1 MTSAIDLPAPLMLAD
16 LGGTNA
22 RFACVAEA
30 GADISPILR
39 LATPDFATP
48 EEAFARAIL
57 HFGCAPG
64 ALLIAG
70 AGPRHGARIALTNAD
85 WVIDVAELAARF
97 QCRAALFNDFEAL
110 ALGLPFLTGEALL
123 PIGAWAPEPKGVRL
137 AVGPGTGCGVG
148 ALIEADGR
156 FVPLASEGSHIGFGP
171 LTREEER
178 LFRQVERV
186 EGRLTAEAFLSGSGL
201 VRLHQARLAIMDQPH
216 TSMDAAAITA
226 EALAAPQSPA
236 AATVRLFLD
245 LLARFAG
252 DMAISFRATG
262 GVFIAGGI
270 VPRLIPLL
278 DPQAFR
284 MNFEAKAPVESLAAD
299 CPTALIRAE
308 AALIGLAAF
317 GATPGRFLVERDG
330 RIV

>member
-1 MTSAIDLPAPLMLAD
+1 
-16 LGGTNA
+16 
-22 RFACVAEA
+22 
-30 GADISPILR
+30 
-39 LATPDFATP
+39 
-48 EEAFARAIL
+48 
-57 HFGCAPG
+57 
-64 ALLIAG
+64 
-70 AGPRHGARIALTNAD
+70 
-85 WVIDVAELAARF
+85 
-97 QCRAALFNDFEAL
+97 
-110 ALGLPFLTGEALL
+110 
-123 PIGAWAPEPKGVRL
+123 
-137 AVGPGTGCGVG
+137 
-148 ALIEADGR
+148 
-156 FVPLASEGSHIGFGP
+156 
-171 LTREEER
+171 
-178 LFRQVERV
+178 
-186 EGRLTAEAFLSGSGL
+186 
-201 VRLHQARLAIMDQPH
+201 MDQPH

-236 AATVRLFLD
+236 AATVRLFLN

-284 MNFEAKAPVESLAAD
+284 MNFEAKAPVESLAAA